1 MTIYP
6 TIFIENGK
14 CGNLQ
19 GGGFQDITNPL
30 EVAKKWEN
38 MGATYL
44 HVVDSD
50 RIASI
55 SLNNVEIIKDIIT
68 SVNIPV
74 QVYGGIKSLED
85 MQEYLDAGAKRVV
98 VNATAGESL
107 ELIER
112 AVSTFGDRLAVGIDI
127 KNRKLAKEMSDEVI
141 DEPIIPMA
149 QKLEDMGINTI
160 IYTDLD
166 RVGTLRGSDIV
177 GITEILSKIFVNIV
191 AAGGVNDIT
200 DVKRL
205 KRLGVSGII
214 ISKALY
220 TGDIELIEAKTI

>member
-6 TIFIENGK
+6 TIFIDNGK
-14 CGNLQ
+14 CVDAQ
-19 GGGFQDITNPL
+19 KGGFQDITNPL

-44 HVVDSD
+44 HIVDSD
-50 RIASI
+50 RIASNG
-55 SLNNVEIIKDIIT
+55 LNNVEIIKDIIT

-74 QVYGGIKSLED
+74 QVSGGIKSLED
-85 MQEYLDAGAKRVV
+85 MQEYLDFGAKRVV
-98 VNATAGESL
+98 VNATVGGSL

-112 AVSTFGDRLAVGIDI
+112 AVSTFGDRLVVGIDI

-166 RVGTLRGSDIV
+166 RAGTLRGSDIV

-191 AAGGVNDIT
+191 ASGGVNDIA

-214 ISKALY
+214 IRKALY
-220 TGDIELIEAKTI
+220 TGDIDLIDAKTL